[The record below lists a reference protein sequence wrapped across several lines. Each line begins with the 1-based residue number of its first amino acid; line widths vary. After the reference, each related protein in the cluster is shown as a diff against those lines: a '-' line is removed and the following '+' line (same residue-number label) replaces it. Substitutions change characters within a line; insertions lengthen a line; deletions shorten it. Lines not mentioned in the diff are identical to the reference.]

1 MNKKELKN
9 MNFTFN
15 FILVIMWIVVGVSII
30 VDVIETRNIDLYII
44 FIIPMIVS
52 IIYRLLEEF
61 IWLLIF

>member
-1 MNKKELKN
+1 MK
-9 MNFTFN
+9 FTFN

-61 IWLLIF
+61 I

>member
-9 MNFTFN
+9 MKFTFN

-30 VDVIETRNIDLYII
+30 VDVIETRNIDSYII

-61 IWLLIF
+61 I

>member
-9 MNFTFN
+9 MKFTFN
-15 FILVIMWIVVGVSII
+15 FILVITWIVVGVSII

-61 IWLLIF
+61 I

>member
-9 MNFTFN
+9 MKFTFN

-61 IWLLIF
+61 I